1 MARVGQLVSVRKN
14 LNWSV
19 QERLIQVV
27 KMARGNKSQRAFAR
41 ELGVSAT
48 AVQHWERGDVIPETE
63 NLAKIGVRA
72 GFTLEELLNYLDGEE
87 HQSPRQLDQVLRH
100 IQLMPLEQVAVVSR
114 AIADR
119 FASVAEKTKESQA

>member
-1 MARVGQLVSVRKN
+1 M
-14 LNWSV
+14 
-19 QERLIQVV
+19 V
-27 KMARGNKSQRAFAR
+27 KMARGDKSQRAFAR

-48 AVQHWERGDVIPETE
+48 AVQHWERGDVVPETE

-72 GFTLEELLNYLDGEE
+72 GFTLEELLTYLDGEG
-87 HQSPRQLDQVLRH
+87 HQSPRQLDQVLKQ
-100 IQLMPLEQVAVVSR
+100 IQLMPLEQVAVVSK